1 MTVFNISLSQV
12 QVFILIFLRVS
23 AIIMT
28 VPLFDSRNIPVL
40 FKAGLSLSTSI
51 ILFSVV
57 RPDNIP
63 FITKLIPFGIG
74 MLGEII
80 LGVIIGLSVRLIF
93 AGIQLAGQL
102 VGYQMGFG
110 IVNVM
115 DPQTSAQVSV
125 IAQLKY
131 LIAMLIFLAV
141 NAHHWFLRA
150 LVESFRLVPPLDFQF
165 NNSLLE
171 QLMGVAN
178 NMFVIAIKIG
188 APMVVSLLLTS
199 VSLGL
204 VARTVPQINIF
215 IVAFPLKIAV
225 GLLFLGL
232 SLPYLSSFLGGIFGH
247 LGSDILFLLR
257 AM

>member
-171 QLMGVAN
+171 QLMGFAN

>member
-1 MTVFNISLSQV
+1 
-12 QVFILIFLRVS
+12 
-23 AIIMT
+23 MT

>member
-74 MLGEII
+74 
-80 LGVIIGLSVRLIF
+80 
-93 AGIQLAGQL
+93 
-102 VGYQMGFG
+102 GFG

-171 QLMGVAN
+171 QLMGFAN